1 MAMTEETLVQEV
13 TADYLLNKLHW
24 DESVYGMHEKL
35 GREGDLGRLSERET
49 VLSRYLGEKLIE
61 LNPGL
66 PDIAYREALRIVCEV
81 SPSSNLVSANRDKY
95 SDHKKGVKVTFKNEK
110 GERVEKH
117 LRLFDFENYENNH
130 FLLVREF
137 WIKGDIYRRRADLVG
152 FVNGIP
158 LVFMEVKN
166 VHKDIRAAYE
176 QNLADYKDT
185 VPHLFHHNAFIILGN
200 GIDAKIGSISSKFE
214 HFNDWKRLKEN
225 ESGVVDMETLLKGTC
240 SKSNLMDIFENFTL
254 FDESSGKLVKI
265 VARNHQYLGVNRA
278 IDAVINRNTRM
289 GKLGVF
295 WHTQGSGKSYSIVFF
310 AQMVHRKLGGNYT
323 FVVLTD
329 REDLDTQIYKT
340 FAGCGLV
347 DNDKDPCRAES
358 GKDLKTLIGAQKA
371 YVFTL
376 IQKFNEKVDPE
387 NPYSERDDIIVITDE
402 AHRTQ
407 YGTFSLNMRNAL
419 PKASFIGFTGTP
431 LFKDDEITKKVFGD
445 YISTYDFQRAVE
457 DNATVPLYY
466 DARGEELVFTDDDGN
481 EHTVADPKG
490 INERI
495 AEKLDE
501 LEIDDVDVQQ
511 RLERELKRDYH
522 IITATSR
529 LDQIARDF
537 VSHYSNG
544 WETGKAMFV
553 CIDKITCVRM
563 HKLIDFY
570 WKEEIKSKEKELSSA
585 TDEQDLAWRE
595 RQLAWMKDT
604 LMAVV
609 VSEEQG
615 EVAKFEKWDLDIK
628 PHRQL
633 IKTGFLLADGS
644 RLDMEEAFKDN
655 EHPFRVAVVCAMWLT
670 GFDVPTLS
678 TLYLDKP
685 LKAHTLMQAIARA
698 NRVAEGKNNGLI
710 VDYCGILKNL
720 RKALATFAGAGDEGH
735 GGEGGEN
742 EPAKPNEELLESL
755 NESISFITEFLQK
768 HKFNLSLIVT
778 ETGFAKNAAIAQA
791 KEIIN
796 QNDETRKR
804 FEVMSREVFNK
815 FKACINVPGINQ
827 FRDLRDAI
835 NVVYKSLQ
843 SDKEKADI
851 SDIMKQLYSIV
862 DSSIDTSRKVNESKK
877 DRDRIYDISKID
889 FERLRQEF
897 ARSESKNTTVQSLKH
912 AVEKKLAR
920 LMMQNPLRTD
930 YQQHYEQLVK
940 EYNQEKDRVVIE
952 KTFEALLKFNE
963 ELSQE
968 EKRAIREGLDEE
980 SLVLFDLLSKPDL
993 QKNEIV
999 KIKKVAS
1006 SLLTELKAERL
1017 KIANWQQKESTRDAV
1032 KQQIFDFLY
1041 DERTG
1046 LPVEKYEEEE
1056 IAEITDRVFMH
1067 IYRAY
1072 PKLPSP
1078 YYPEQSHTQ

>member
-1 MAMTEETLVQEV
+1 MAMNEETLVQEV
-13 TADYLLNKLHW
+13 TADYLLNQLQW
-24 DESVYGMHEKL
+24 DESVLGMHEKL
-35 GREGDLGRLSERET
+35 GKEGDLGRISEQEA
-49 VLSRYLGEKLIE
+49 VLTRYLGEKLIE

-66 PDIAYREALRIVCEV
+66 PDIAYQEALRVVCEMPV
-81 SPSSNLVSANRDKY
+81 STSIVAVNKEKYHLHKNGVEVSF
-95 SDHKKGVKVTFKNEK
+95 HNEK
-110 GERVEKH
+110 GERVKKR
-117 LRLFDFENYENNH
+117 LRLFDFDNYENNH

-158 LVFMEVKN
+158 LLFMEVKN
-166 VHKDIRAAYE
+166 VHKNIRAAYDK
-176 QNLADYKDT
+176 NLADYKDT
-185 VPHLFHHNAFIILGN
+185 VPHLLYHNAFIILGN
-200 GIDAKIGSISSKFE
+200 GIDAKIGSVSSKFE
-214 HFNDWKRLKEN
+214 HFNDWKRLKES
-225 ESGVVDMETLLKGTC
+225 EPGAVEMETLLKGTC
-240 SKSNLMDIFENFTL
+240 SKANLMDIFENFTL
-254 FDESSGKLVKI
+254 FDQSSGRLVKI
-265 VARNHQYLGVNRA
+265 VARNHQYLGVSRA
-278 IDAVINRNTRM
+278 IGAVVNRGERL

-340 FAGCGLV
+340 FAGCDLV
-347 DNDKDPCRAES
+347 DNDKDPCRADS
-358 GKDLKTLIGAQKA
+358 GKDLKALIRQQKA
-371 YVFTL
+371 FVFTL
-376 IQKFNEKVDPE
+376 IQKFNEKIDPE
-387 NPYSERDDIIVITDE
+387 KPYSERDDIIVITDE

-407 YGTFSLNMRNAL
+407 YGTLSLNMRNAL
-419 PKASFIGFTGTP
+419 PNASFIGFTGTP
-431 LFKDDEITKKVFGD
+431 LFKNDEITKKVFGD

-457 DNATVPLYY
+457 DKATVPLYY

-501 LEIDDVDVQQ
+501 LEIEDVDVQQ

-537 VSHYSNG
+537 VAHYANA

-553 CIDKITCVRM
+553 CIDKIACVRM

-570 WKEEIKSKEKELSSA
+570 WRQAIKTKEKALAAA

-595 RQLAWMKDT
+595 RQLMWMKET

-615 EVAKFEKWDLDIK
+615 EVAKFEKWGLDIK
-628 PHRQL
+628 PHRKL
-633 IKTGFLLADGS
+633 LKAGFELADGS
-644 RLDMEEAFKDN
+644 RLDMEEAFKSS

-735 GGEGGEN
+735 GGGEGEN
-742 EPAKPNEELLESL
+742 EPTRPNEELLESL
-755 NESISFITEFLQK
+755 SESISVVAEFLRK
-768 HKFNLSLIVT
+768 HDFELSRIIT
-778 ETGFAKNAAIAQA
+778 ETGFDRNAVIAQA

-804 FEVMSREVFNK
+804 FEVMAREVFSK
-815 FKACINVPGINQ
+815 FKACINVPGVNGY
-827 FRDLRDAI
+827 RDLRDAI
-835 NVVYKSLQ
+835 NVLYKSLQ
-843 SDKEKADI
+843 ADREKADI
-851 SDIMKQLYSIV
+851 SDIMKALHGIV
-862 DSSIDTSRKVNESKK
+862 DSSIDTKRQVKEPKP
-877 DRDRIYDISKID
+877 DGDRIYDISKID

-897 ARSESKNTTVQSLKH
+897 SRSERKNTTVQSLK
-912 AVEKKLAR
+912 AVVEKKLAR

-930 YQQHYEQLVK
+930 YQEHYEKLVR

-952 KTFEALLKFNE
+952 KIFEELLRLNE
-963 ELSQE
+963 ELSHE

-980 SLVLFDLLSKPDL
+980 SLVLFDLLNKPNL
-993 QKNEIV
+993 QPKEISR
-999 KIKKVAS
+999 IKQVATT
-1006 SLLTELKAERL
+1006 LLATLKAERL
-1017 KIANWQQKESTRDAV
+1017 KVANWQQKESTRDAV

-1046 LPVEKYEEEE
+1046 LPVEQYQEDE
-1056 IAEITDRVFMH
+1056 ISDITEKVFLH
-1067 IYRAY
+1067 IHRAY
-1072 PKLPSP
+1072 PELPSP
-1078 YYPEQSHTQ
+1078 IYG

>member
-13 TADYLLNKLHW
+13 TAEYLRNQLHW
-24 DESVYGMHEKL
+24 DESVFGMYEKF
-35 GREGDLGRLSERET
+35 GKEGDLGRESDKDV
-49 VLSRYLGEKLIE
+49 VLTRYLGVKLVE

-66 PDIAYREALRIVCEV
+66 PDIAYQEALRVVCEI
-81 SPSSNLVSANRDKY
+81 PSSTNIVAVNKEKYLLHKNGVEVSF
-95 SDHKKGVKVTFKNEK
+95 HNEK
-110 GERVEKH
+110 GERVKKR
-117 LRLFDFENYENNH
+117 LRLFDYDNYGNNH

-137 WIKGDIYRRRADLVG
+137 WVQGDIYRRRADLVG

-158 LVFMEVKN
+158 LIFMEVKS

-185 VPHLFHHNAFIILGN
+185 VPHLFFHNAFIILGN
-200 GIDAKIGSISSKFE
+200 GIDAKIGSVSSKFE
-214 HFNDWKRLKEN
+214 HFNDWKRLN
-225 ESGVVDMETLLKGTC
+225 ESELGVVAMETLLKGTC
-240 SKSNLMDIFENFTL
+240 AKAHLMNIFENFTL
-254 FDESSGKLVKI
+254 FDQSSGRLVKI
-265 VARNHQYLGVNRA
+265 VARNHQYLGVMLA
-278 IDAVINRNTRM
+278 IDAVKNREERL

-347 DNDKDPCRAES
+347 DNDKDPCRPDS
-358 GKDLKTLIGAQKA
+358 GKDLKALVGQQKA
-371 YVFTL
+371 FVFTL
-376 IQKFNEKVDPE
+376 IQKFNEKVDPN

-407 YGTFSLNMRNAL
+407 YGTLSLNMRNAL

-457 DNATVPLYY
+457 DKATVPLYY
-466 DARGEELVFTDDDGN
+466 DARGEDLVFTDQDGN
-481 EHTVADPKG
+481 EYSVADPKG

-537 VSHYSNG
+537 VVHYANA

-553 CIDKITCVRM
+553 CLDKITCVRM

-570 WKEEIKSKEKELSSA
+570 WQQEIKTKEKELILA
-585 TDEQDLAWRE
+585 TDDQDLAWRE
-595 RQLAWMKDT
+595 RQLTWMKET

-628 PHRQL
+628 PHRKL
-633 IKTGFLLADGS
+633 LKTGFELADGS
-644 RLDMEEAFKDN
+644 RLDVEEAFKSS

-720 RKALATFAGAGDEGH
+720 RKALATFAGAADEGH
-735 GGEGGEN
+735 GGGEGEN

-755 NESISFITEFLQK
+755 NESISFVAEFLRK
-768 HKFNLSLIVT
+768 HDFELNRIIT

-804 FEVMSREVFNK
+804 FEVMAREVFNK
-815 FKACINVPGINQ
+815 FKACINVPGINAY
-827 FRDLRDAI
+827 RDLRDAI
-835 NVVYKSLQ
+835 NVLYKSLQ
-843 SDKEKADI
+843 ADKANADI
-851 SDIMKQLYSIV
+851 SEIMKELYEIV
-862 DSSIDTSRKVNESKK
+862 DSCIDTTHKISEPKPDGE
-877 DRDRIYDISKID
+877 RIYDISQID

-897 ARSESKNTTVQSLKH
+897 AKSERKNTTVQSLKH
-912 AVEKKLAR
+912 AVEQKLAR

-930 YQQHYEQLVK
+930 YQEHYEKLVK

-952 KTFEALLKFNE
+952 KTFEALLKLND
-963 ELSQE
+963 ELSHE
-968 EKRAIREGLDEE
+968 EKRAIREGLNEE
-980 SLVLFDLLSKPDL
+980 SLVLFDLLSKPSL
-993 QKNEIV
+993 QPKEIV
-999 KIKKVAS
+999 KIKQIAAA
-1006 SLLTELKAERL
+1006 LLATLKAERL
-1017 KIANWQQKESTRDAV
+1017 RVSNWQQKESTRDAV

-1041 DERTG
+1041 DENTG
-1046 LPVEKYEEEE
+1046 LPVEQYEESE
-1056 IAEITDRVFMH
+1056 ISEITERVFLH

-1072 PKLPSP
+1072 PRVPSP
-1078 YYPEQSHTQ
+1078 VYAMCS

>member
-81 SPSSNLVSANRDKY
+81 SPSSNLVSANKDKY

-278 IDAVINRNTRM
+278 IDAVINRNARM

-755 NESISFITEFLQK
+755 NESISFIAEFLQK

-1072 PKLPSP
+1072 PNLPSP
-1078 YYPEQSHTQ
+1078 YYPEQ

>member
-13 TADYLLNKLHW
+13 TAEYLRNQLHW
-24 DESVYGMHEKL
+24 DESVFGMYEKF
-35 GREGDLGRLSERET
+35 GKEGDLGRESDKDV
-49 VLSRYLGEKLIE
+49 VLARYLGVKLVE

-66 PDIAYREALRIVCEV
+66 PDIAYQEALRVVCEM
-81 SPSSNLVSANRDKY
+81 PSSTNIVAVNKEKYLLHKNGVEVSF
-95 SDHKKGVKVTFKNEK
+95 HNEK
-110 GERVEKH
+110 GERVKKR
-117 LRLFDFENYENNH
+117 LRLFDYDDYENNH

-137 WIKGDIYRRRADLVG
+137 WVQGDIYRRRADLVG

-158 LVFMEVKN
+158 LMFMEVKN

-185 VPHLFHHNAFIILGN
+185 VPHLFFHNAFIILGN
-200 GIDAKIGSISSKFE
+200 GIDAKIGSVSSKFE
-214 HFNDWKRLKEN
+214 HFNDWKRLNEN
-225 ESGVVDMETLLKGTC
+225 ELGVVAMETLLKGTC
-240 SKSNLMDIFENFTL
+240 TKAHLMNIFENFTL
-254 FDESSGKLVKI
+254 FDQSSGRLVKI
-265 VARNHQYLGVNRA
+265 VARNHQYLGVMLA
-278 IDAVINRNTRM
+278 IDAVKSREERL

-347 DNDKDPCRAES
+347 DNDKDPCRPDS
-358 GKDLKTLIGAQKA
+358 GKDLKALVGQQKA
-371 YVFTL
+371 FVFTL
-376 IQKFNEKVDPE
+376 IQKFNEKVDPN

-407 YGTFSLNMRNAL
+407 YGTLSLNMRNAL

-457 DNATVPLYY
+457 DKATVPLYY
-466 DARGEELVFTDDDGN
+466 DARGEDLVFTDQDGN
-481 EHTVADPKG
+481 EYSVADPKG

-537 VSHYSNG
+537 VVHYANA

-553 CIDKITCVRM
+553 CLDKITCVRM

-570 WKEEIKSKEKELSSA
+570 WQQEIKTKEKELILA
-585 TDEQDLAWRE
+585 TDDQDLAWRE
-595 RQLAWMKDT
+595 RQLTWMKET

-628 PHRQL
+628 PHRKL
-633 IKTGFLLADGS
+633 LKTGFELADGS
-644 RLDMEEAFKDN
+644 RLDVEEAFKSS

-720 RKALATFAGAGDEGH
+720 RKALATFAGAADEGH
-735 GGEGGEN
+735 GGGEGEN

-755 NESISFITEFLQK
+755 NESISFVAEFLRK
-768 HKFNLSLIVT
+768 HNFELNRIIT

-804 FEVMSREVFNK
+804 FEVMAREVFNK
-815 FKACINVPGINQ
+815 FKACINVPGINTY
-827 FRDLRDAI
+827 RDLRDAI
-835 NVVYKSLQ
+835 NVLYKSLQ
-843 SDKEKADI
+843 ADKANADI
-851 SDIMKQLYSIV
+851 SEIMKELYEIV
-862 DSSIDTSRKVNESKK
+862 DSCIDTTHKISEPKPDGE
-877 DRDRIYDISKID
+877 RIYDISQID

-897 ARSESKNTTVQSLKH
+897 AKSERKNTTVQSLKH
-912 AVEKKLAR
+912 AVEQKLAR

-930 YQQHYEQLVK
+930 YQEHYEKLVK

-952 KTFEALLKFNE
+952 KTFEALLKLND
-963 ELSQE
+963 ELSHE
-968 EKRAIREGLDEE
+968 EKRAIREGLNEE
-980 SLVLFDLLSKPDL
+980 SLVLFDLLSKPSL
-993 QKNEIV
+993 QPKEIV
-999 KIKKVAS
+999 KIKQIAAA
-1006 SLLTELKAERL
+1006 LLATLKAERL
-1017 KIANWQQKESTRDAV
+1017 RVSNWQQKESTRDAV

-1041 DERTG
+1041 DENTG
-1046 LPVEKYEEEE
+1046 LPVEQYEESE
-1056 IAEITDRVFMH
+1056 ISEITERVFLH

-1072 PKLPSP
+1072 PRVPSP
-1078 YYPEQSHTQ
+1078 VYAMCS

>member
-1 MAMTEETLVQEV
+1 MVMTEETLVQEV
-13 TADYLLNKLHW
+13 TAEYLRNQLHW
-24 DESVYGMHEKL
+24 DESVFGMYEKF
-35 GREGDLGRLSERET
+35 GKEGDLGRESDKDI
-49 VLSRYLGEKLIE
+49 VLTRYLGMKLVE

-66 PDIAYREALRIVCEV
+66 PDIAYQEALRVVCGMPSSTNIVAANKEKYLLHKNGVEV
-81 SPSSNLVSANRDKY
+81 SF
-95 SDHKKGVKVTFKNEK
+95 HNEK
-110 GERVEKH
+110 GERVKKR
-117 LRLFDFENYENNH
+117 LRLFDYDNYENNH

-137 WIKGDIYRRRADLVG
+137 WVQGDIYRRRADLVG

-158 LVFMEVKN
+158 LMFMEVKN
-166 VHKDIRAAYE
+166 VNKDIRAAYE

-185 VPHLFHHNAFIILGN
+185 VPHLFFHNAFIILGN
-200 GIDAKIGSISSKFE
+200 GIDAKIGSVSSKFE
-214 HFNDWKRLKEN
+214 HFNDWTRLNEN
-225 ESGVVDMETLLKGTC
+225 ELGVVEMETLLKGTC
-240 SKSNLMDIFENFTL
+240 TKAHLMNILENFTL
-254 FDESSGKLVKI
+254 FDQSSGRLVKI
-265 VARNHQYLGVNRA
+265 VARNHQYLGVMLA
-278 IDAVINRNTRM
+278 IDAVKSREERL

-323 FVVLTD
+323 FMVLTD

-347 DNDKDPCRAES
+347 DNDKDPCRPDS
-358 GKDLKTLIGAQKA
+358 GKDLKALVGQQKA
-371 YVFTL
+371 FVFTL
-376 IQKFNEKVDPE
+376 IQKFNEKVDPN

-407 YGTFSLNMRNAL
+407 YGTLSLNMRNAL

-457 DNATVPLYY
+457 DKATVPLYY
-466 DARGEELVFTDDDGN
+466 DARGEDLVFTNQDGN
-481 EHTVADPKG
+481 EYSVADPKG

-537 VSHYSNG
+537 VVHYANA

-553 CIDKITCVRM
+553 CLDKITCVRM

-570 WKEEIKSKEKELSSA
+570 WQQEIKTKEKELLLA
-585 TDEQDLAWRE
+585 TDDQDLAWRE
-595 RQLAWMKDT
+595 RQLTWMKET

-628 PHRQL
+628 PHRKL
-633 IKTGFLLADGS
+633 LKTGFELADGS
-644 RLDMEEAFKDN
+644 RLDVEEAFKSS

-720 RKALATFAGAGDEGH
+720 RKALATFAGAADEGH
-735 GGEGGEN
+735 GGGEGEN

-755 NESISFITEFLQK
+755 NESISFVAEFLRK
-768 HKFNLSLIVT
+768 HDFELNRIIT

-804 FEVMSREVFNK
+804 FEVMAREVFNK
-815 FKACINVPGINQ
+815 FKACINVPGINAY
-827 FRDLRDAI
+827 RDLRDAI
-835 NVVYKSLQ
+835 NVLYKSLQ
-843 SDKEKADI
+843 ADKANADI
-851 SDIMKQLYSIV
+851 SEIMKELYEIV
-862 DSSIDTSRKVNESKK
+862 DSCIDTTHKISEPKPDGE
-877 DRDRIYDISKID
+877 RIYDISQID

-897 ARSESKNTTVQSLKH
+897 AKSERKNTTVQSLKH
-912 AVEKKLAR
+912 AVEQKLAR

-930 YQQHYEQLVK
+930 YQEHYEKLVK

-952 KTFEALLKFNE
+952 KTFEALLKLND
-963 ELSQE
+963 ELSHE
-968 EKRAIREGLDEE
+968 EKRAIREGLNEE
-980 SLVLFDLLSKPDL
+980 SLVLFDLLSKPSL
-993 QKNEIV
+993 QPKEIV
-999 KIKKVAS
+999 KIKQIATA
-1006 SLLTELKAERL
+1006 LLATLKAERL
-1017 KIANWQQKESTRDAV
+1017 KVSNWQQKESTRDAV

-1041 DERTG
+1041 DENTG
-1046 LPVEKYEEEE
+1046 LPVEQYEESE
-1056 IAEITDRVFMH
+1056 ISEITERVFLH

-1072 PKLPSP
+1072 PKVPSP
-1078 YYPEQSHTQ
+1078 VYAMCS